1 MDRQAVQTDRAPQAI
16 GPYSQA
22 VRAGSLLFLSGQIG
36 LDPDSGQ
43 MAGGDVAA
51 QMRQVLKN
59 IAAVLEAGGS
69 GFDRVVKSTIY
80 LRRMTDFP
88 EVNAIYGEAFQP
100 PYPARATV
108 AAAGLPLD
116 AEVEMDVIAI
126 ADCPVAQE

>member
-1 MDRQAVQTDRAPQAI
+1 MEQKAVQTDHAPKAI

-22 VRAGSLLFLSGQIG
+22 VRAGSLLYLSGQIG
-36 LDPDSGQ
+36 LDPASGQ
-43 MAGGDVAA
+43 MVGGDVAT

-69 GFDRVVKSTIY
+69 GIDRVVKSTIY
-80 LRRMTDFP
+80 LRRMSDFP

-108 AAAGLPLD
+108 AVAGLPLD
-116 AEVEMDVIAI
+116 AEVEMDVIAV
-126 ADCPVAQE
+126 AD

>member
-1 MDRQAVQTDRAPQAI
+1 MDRKIIQTDAAPQAI

-36 LDPDSGQ
+36 LDPSSGE

-59 IAAVLEAGGS
+59 ITVVLKAGGS
-69 GFDRVVKSTIY
+69 GLDRVVKSTIY
-80 LRRMTDFP
+80 LRRMSDFP

-100 PYPARATV
+100 PYPARVTV

-116 AEVEMDVIAI
+116 AEVEMDI
-126 ADCPVAQE
+126 VALAE

>member
-1 MDRQAVQTDRAPQAI
+1 MEQKAVQTDHAPKAI

-22 VRAGSLLFLSGQIG
+22 VRAGSLLYLSGQIG
-36 LDPDSGQ
+36 LDPASGQ
-43 MAGGDVAA
+43 MAGGDVAT

-69 GFDRVVKSTIY
+69 GIDRVVKSTIY
-80 LRRMTDFP
+80 LRRMSDFP

-108 AAAGLPLD
+108 AVAGLPLD
-116 AEVEMDVIAI
+116 AEVEMDVIAV
-126 ADCPVAQE
+126 AD

>member
-1 MDRQAVQTDRAPQAI
+1 MDRKTVQTADAPQAI

-22 VRAGSLLFLSGQIG
+22 VRAGSLIFLSGQIG
-36 LDPDSGQ
+36 LDPGTGE

-69 GFDRVVKSTIY
+69 GLYRVVKSTIY
-80 LRRMTDFP
+80 LRRMSDFP
-88 EVNAIYGEAFQP
+88 GVNEIYGEVFQP

-108 AAAGLPLD
+108 AVAGLPLD
-116 AEVEMDVIAI
+116 AEVEMDVVAI
-126 ADCPVAQE
+126 AE

>member
-1 MDRQAVQTDRAPQAI
+1 MDREAIQTKGAPQAI

-36 LDPDSGQ
+36 LDPDSGT
-43 MAGGDVAA
+43 MAAADVAG

-59 IAAVLEAGGS
+59 IEAVLAAGGS
-69 GFDRVVKSTIY
+69 GLGRVVKSTIY

-100 PYPARATV
+100 PFPARATV
-108 AAAGLPLD
+108 AVAGLPLD
-116 AEVEMDVIAI
+116 AEVEMDVVAI
-126 ADCPVAQE
+126 VD